1 MAKARKINQKARK
14 RKEKKNRMMISSFS
28 LVETLIP
35 RQVSNTA
42 NNQSKGTNCQ
52 LVQPIQPL
60 LIGQCSPQ
68 SIVLAHLM
76 VLISS

>member
-1 MAKARKINQKARK
+1 MVKARKSTKKLENAK
-14 RKEKKNRMMISSFS
+14 KENRMLISSFS